1 MGSLFGGSKR
11 ASVQRV
17 APAPPPPDPEL
28 ARLREENKKAAEQ
41 EKERLEAAEKEE
53 KDAVNRRLRGSRSL
67 FTSGQQGFQTET
79 KKKLPFD
86 EDDELQ
92 DTLG

>member
-1 MGSLFGGSKR
+1 MGSLFGGSKK
-11 ASVQRV
+11 ATVQRA

-28 ARLREENKKAAEQ
+28 ARLREENKRAAEQ
-41 EKERLEAAEKEE
+41 EKERIEQKEKEE
-53 KDAVNRRLRGSRSL
+53 KDAMNRRLRGSRSL